1 MSIKVSNWVIFAFL
15 IGIGL
20 LIFALARGCKKIN
33 QDQVNI
39 NKLMELTDSSMA
51 LSRRA
56 VTEWAD
62 AKKAY
67 KDTLEFE
74 RGQRMLAEAQ
84 KERTEDDLS
93 KALSENERLIK
104 KYKNQEYTDTTMV
117 QAPREFVD
125 DCKDCFSQL
134 EITNKITLK
143 YKQEV
148 ADWAVRFK
156 RETDL
161 ISGRVVQV
169 EKERDSYR
177 FSVDSLTNIQ
187 EKSVSSIKPRG
198 RLYLSW
204 GVLWSYWPAAAG
216 GGLMYQTPRNVIFG
230 AKCYYGA
237 GKTTVETTI
246 NFPLSLR
253 KSK

>member
-1 MSIKVSNWVIFAFL
+1 MSIKVSNWVIFALL

-20 LIFALARGCKKIN
+20 LIFALARGCRKIK

-39 NKLMELTDSSMA
+39 NKLMGLTDSSMA

-84 KERTEDDLS
+84 KERTEDDLNRV
-93 KALSENERLIK
+93 LSENERLIK

-125 DCKDCFSQL
+125 DCKDCFTRL
-134 EITNKITLK
+134 EITNGITLK
-143 YKQEV
+143 YKKEV
-148 ADWAVRFK
+148 NEWADKFK
-156 RETDL
+156 KETSR
-161 ISGRVVQV
+161 ISNRVTQV

-187 EKSVSSIKPRG
+187 KKSVSAIKPRG

-204 GVLWSYWPAAAG
+204 GVLWSYWPTAAG
-216 GGLMYQTPRNVIFG
+216 GGLMYQTPRNMIFG

-246 NFPLSLR
+246 NFPLSLKR
-253 KSK
+253 K